1 MRSSARAAV
10 DILLIK
16 MLSLLLTGSR
26 HCRIFNELQIA
37 ESGPSRPTEDAQGLL
52 GRFAHCSP
60 TIEGWE
66 HLLIRVA

>member
-1 MRSSARAAV
+1 MRNSVSASV

-16 MLSLLLTGSR
+16 KLSLLLTGSR
-26 HCRIFNELQIA
+26 YCRIFNELKIA
-37 ESGPSRPTEDAQGLL
+37 ESGPSRPTEGAQGLL

-60 TIEGWE
+60 TIEVWE